1 MKSFFV
7 SFLLILSINF
17 FSNAQIIDG
26 FTDKQSY
33 RAGETITFFVS
44 GFNPFGMFNQIPL
57 VAFDGSIQVLIPGFN
72 NMTPQP
78 PTTSQPWQDGMLFH
92 SCDFHPFLQTNH
104 SL

>member
-1 MKSFFV
+1 MKSIFLIIISTSFFA
-7 SFLLILSINF
+7 FNCT
-17 FSNAQIIDG
+17 AQIIDG
-26 FTDKQSY
+26 YTDKQSY

-92 SCDFHPFLQTNH
+92 SCDFHRFLQTNH